1 MALPPAPTIT
11 TILTEAYKRTGLF
24 APTAADL
31 QRAEDEWLEEVKRDI
46 AGRTRWRIL
55 QGVAVVIPTAR
66 VGVYAIPMPLLGVSE
81 IWFYDGETKGTAQ
94 AGTANTLTLASS
106 TTTDSAKIIGYK
118 IFLTGGLGGG
128 QSNRVTAYNPSTK
141 VATMESNWTTTPD
154 STTTYMIANT
164 TERLLDG
171 PNPHVSRAGFRQSN
185 RPMQW
190 EEWNNQILLDP
201 IPDLSTYGMEWRG
214 PIDVSL
220 IDETDPKYTRLLR
233 EWRTALLYGVM
244 VKKLEQDD
252 DVQGVQ
258 LYMGRYEAEIQR
270 LMIQDRHRMR
280 REIGSRAK
288 GFGGM
293 PLPRRI

>member
-1 MALPPAPTIT
+1 
-11 TILTEAYKRTGLF
+11 
-24 APTAADL
+24 
-31 QRAEDEWLEEVKRDI
+31 
-46 AGRTRWRIL
+46 
-55 QGVAVVIPTAR
+55 
-66 VGVYAIPMPLLGVSE
+66 
-81 IWFYDGETKGTAQ
+81 
-94 AGTANTLTLASS
+94 
-106 TTTDSAKIIGYK
+106 
-118 IFLTGGLGGG
+118 
-128 QSNRVTAYNPSTK
+128 
-141 VATMESNWTTTPD
+141 
-154 STTTYMIANT
+154 
-164 TERLLDG
+164 
-171 PNPHVSRAGFRQSN
+171 
-185 RPMQW
+185 
-190 EEWNNQILLDP
+190 
-201 IPDLSTYGMEWRG
+201 MEWRG

-280 REIGSRAK
+280 REIGSRAQ